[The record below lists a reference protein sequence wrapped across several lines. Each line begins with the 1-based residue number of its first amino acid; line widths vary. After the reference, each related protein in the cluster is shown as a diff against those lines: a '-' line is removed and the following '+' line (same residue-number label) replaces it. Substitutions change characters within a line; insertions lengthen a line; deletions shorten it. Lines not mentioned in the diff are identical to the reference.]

1 MEFLIFAIPSVVFLI
16 SVSLYALLANPV
28 AVIDEI
34 LPLMPTCT
42 NSASLEVQSYGT
54 DWEL

>member
-1 MEFLIFAIPSVVFLI
+1 MLTFIIL
-16 SVSLYALLANPV
+16 SLTLTSITSYALLAKPV
-28 AVIDEI
+28 ETEVIEEI
-34 LPLMPTCT
+34 LPLMPECT